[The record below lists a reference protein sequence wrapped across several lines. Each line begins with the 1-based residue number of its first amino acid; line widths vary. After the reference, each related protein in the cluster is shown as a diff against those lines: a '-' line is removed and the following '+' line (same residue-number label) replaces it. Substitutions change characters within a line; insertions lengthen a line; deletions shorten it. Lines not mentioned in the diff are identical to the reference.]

1 MLYKLDPSAT
11 TEMSSTGA
19 AYYFRRI
26 MVADLPVDLVFV
38 FVIELSF

>member
-1 MLYKLDPSAT
+1 MVFKLDPSAT

-19 AYYFRRI
+19 GYYFRRT
-26 MVADLPVDLVFV
+26 VSDLPVDLVFV